1 MNEYEYASVSGENR
15 DDMTLTAD
23 DWEYTKAEGEREG
36 TNESDS
42 SISDE
47 NSDVGSGDAGSGDA
61 GSGGAGSGGA
71 GSGGAGSGGAGSGGA
86 GSGGANLDEFI
97 SIANSPQ
104 RRKYFFRSKVDALNN
119 PEVLRKVKEE
129 YSKVTGHT
137 RGSVEGILKAVM
149 RYEGSPTASDAS
161 YGESKICRLIEI
173 DLNAALDPPDNA
185 LDPPDNADELIMK
198 HLYNTICLKLDV
210 RLSYIIPILSYEPD
224 DEEVRKELSKRGFVV
239 RGTRSNTSVGTIND
253 GLKRDKERLTKLMQS
268 KYHSV
273 VSTIF
278 DSQLSASLDYR
289 EGFKTPEQ
297 MKALFNFARL
307 VRTPPNTEIII
318 YYAGHGDMGSGNW
331 LVSDP
336 TISIGKATLEDM
348 KEVGLEDIL
357 DVWISWPEEARSL
370 CLTILADCCFSGHW
384 VQKLIDTPKYH
395 KYPICIISACG
406 VDEETPEDN
415 LVRRMMGAIPKQHL
429 NPQCWATPGAIELNS
444 PLLYYSL
451 RCNIEPI
458 PPHHYHY
465 CVYVTIAFVV
475 VIIAVAMLS
484 CI

>member
-15 DDMTLTAD
+15 DAMTLTAD
-23 DWEYTKAEGEREG
+23 GWESTKAEGEREG

-47 NSDVGSGDAGSGDA
+47 NSD
-61 GSGGAGSGGA
+61 
-71 GSGGAGSGGAGSGGA
+71 A

-104 RRKYFFRSKVDALNN
+104 RRKDFFRSKVDALNN
-119 PEVLRKVKEE
+119 PEVLRKVKEG

-149 RYEGSPTASDAS
+149 RYEGSPTDAS
-161 YGESKICRLIEI
+161 YGGICRLIEI

-185 LDPPDNADELIMK
+185 ELK

-210 RLSYIIPILSYEPD
+210 HFSYIIPILSYEPD

-239 RGTRSNTSVGTIND
+239 RGRRSNTSVGTIND

-268 KYHSV
+268 KYHSI
-273 VSTIF
+273 VSSIF
-278 DSQLSASLDYR
+278 DSQLSASLDCR

-307 VRTPPNTEIII
+307 VRTPPNTEIVI

-331 LVSDP
+331 LVCDP
-336 TISIGKATLEDM
+336 TIPIEQATLEDM
-348 KEVGLEDIL
+348 IEVGLEDIL
-357 DVWISWPEEARSL
+357 DVWISRPEEARSL

-384 VQKLIDTPKYH
+384 VQKLKETTKYH
-395 KYPICIISACG
+395 IYPICIITACG

-415 LVRRMMGAIPKQHL
+415 LGEVSLHVRGQPFQVLQRLRLPGTRPFLRDPLAEKQL
-429 NPQCWATPGAIELNS
+429 LAS
-444 PLLYYSL
+444 PLLLAGWGWRGGGGMS
-451 RCNIEPI
+451 EAVD
-458 PPHHYHY
+458 PPPPSD
-465 CVYVTIAFVV
+465 VF
-475 VIIAVAMLS
+475 S
-484 CI
+484 